1 MSPANDIPATS
12 SFSLDTAARQLIEFA
27 DVHTE
32 WFMSQDGRAPLEVNR
47 SEFDFS
53 AAHGRLI
60 FSCWTQQG
68 SRTWR
73 VSDWIRSDDKLVLH
87 ASRRMGAETT
97 TIELVPR
104 ASAKALITN
113 IAAAR
118 QMRCEQLAELVAE
131 GLGGRVLG
139 VDEDYFVNRG
149 GIEESSAQSESN
161 QLHPEPY
168 SQHPSAKGVDAIDSL
183 NRGEIKQS
191 REQSESNRL
200 HPIAEGLGDR
210 VLGVEANYFVNRG
223 GIEESPVQSESN
235 RLHPEPYPQH
245 PSAKGVEAI
254 DLLNKAEIKRS
265 REQPEASRLHP
276 TPYPQHPSIKIERAT
291 LSPGMRRD
299 QPGRYARIILRL
311 PHERVAVT
319 SIVAQSDPR
328 NVDSLFSSALLW
340 FARLQSSAR
349 RPPINRLLIA
359 VEKNIL
365 EAARQRLVLL
375 RDSLR
380 QSIELLLI
388 DDDWREI
395 ESTPRWERK
404 YLWRKKLPRF
414 PPVIEAVATDRGNQ
428 IVAIAPEA
436 IDVVASRHGQTLRFH
451 GLPFARIR
459 RVMERDYV
467 WFGIEGSPR
476 RALGEYQRPEFAKLL
491 DDLQTYRQ
499 ENCRD
504 RRHWFYRAAGE
515 AWLESILRRDITRLD
530 PGLII
535 APLHAQFRTSPGGP
549 AGPRP
554 VDLLALRHDGR
565 LVVIELK
572 VNEDREH
579 VFQGVDYWRRVEA
592 HRRRGH
598 LSAAKLFGDREI
610 SDESPMVYLCAPTLR
625 FHPSFATLARTIAP
639 DIEIYRFDINEDW
652 RTGVRVVRRERVNS

>member
-1 MSPANDIPATS
+1 MVAWRPMPPANDRKAIPVAS
-12 SFSLDTAARQLIEFA
+12 TAIERQLVEFA
-27 DVHTE
+27 DTHTE
-32 WFMSQDGRAPLEVNR
+32 WFISQDGRVPLEIKR
-47 SEFDFS
+47 GEFDFS
-53 AAHGRLI
+53 VAHGRLI
-60 FSCWTQQG
+60 FSSWTQQG
-68 SRTWR
+68 SRTWHIT
-73 VSDWIRSDDKLVLH
+73 DWSRSDEKLILH
-87 ASRRMGAETT
+87 VSRRMGGEAA

-104 ASAKALITN
+104 ASARAMVAT

-118 QMRCEQLAELVAE
+118 QMRCEQLAEII
-131 GLGGRVLG
+131 R
-139 VDEDYFVNRG
+139 
-149 GIEESSAQSESN
+149 
-161 QLHPEPY
+161 
-168 SQHPSAKGVDAIDSL
+168 K
-183 NRGEIKQS
+183 
-191 REQSESNRL
+191 
-200 HPIAEGLGDR
+200 GLGDR
-210 VLGVEANYFVNRG
+210 VLGVGKDHSISTVE
-223 GIEESPVQSESN
+223 IKSD
-235 RLHPEPYPQH
+235 LHLTPCTQH
-245 PSAKGVEAI
+245 PSVSGVDKE
-254 DLLNKAEIKRS
+254 DSNRTGEIKHDL
-265 REQPEASRLHP
+265 LHP
-276 TPYPQHPSIKIERAT
+276 TPYPLHPSAHPFIKIERAA

-319 SIVAQSDPR
+319 SIVARSDPR

-349 RPPINRLLIA
+349 RPSINRLLIV
-359 VEKNIL
+359 VERSIL
-365 EAARQRLVLL
+365 EAARQRHVLL

-380 QSIELLLI
+380 QRIELLLL
-388 DDDWREI
+388 DDDWHEI
-395 ESTPRWERK
+395 EATPRWERK

-414 PPVIEAVATDRGNQ
+414 PPVIESVATDRGNQ
-428 IVAIAPEA
+428 IVAIAPAA
-436 IDVVASRHGQTLRFH
+436 IDAVASRHGQTLRFH

-467 WFGIEGSPR
+467 WFGIEGSRR
-476 RALGEYQRPEFAKLL
+476 RALGDYQQREFAKLL
-491 DDLQTYRQ
+491 DDLQAYRH

-515 AWLESILRRDITRLD
+515 AWLESILRRDITKLD

-554 VDLLALRHDGR
+554 IDLLALRQDGR

-598 LSAAKLFGDREI
+598 ISAAKLFGTREI
-610 SDESPMVYLCAPTLR
+610 SDESPLVYLVAPTLR

-652 RTGVRVVRRERVNS
+652 RTGVRVVRRERVNGGPL

>member
-12 SFSLDTAARQLIEFA
+12 SFTLNAAAQQLVEFA
-27 DVHTE
+27 DAHAD
-32 WFMSQDGRAPLEVNR
+32 WFISQDGKAPLEVNR

-53 AAHGRLI
+53 VAHGRLI

-73 VSDWIRSDDKLVLH
+73 VGDWIRSDDKLVLH

-97 TIELVPR
+97 TIELVPP
-104 ASAKALITN
+104 ASARALITT

-118 QMRCEQLAELVAE
+118 QVRCEQLAELTAK

-139 VDEDYFVNRG
+139 VDEDYEIKKDVLNSKR
-149 GIEESSAQSESN
+149 AD
-161 QLHPEPY
+161 P
-168 SQHPSAKGVDAIDSL
+168 QHPSAKGVDANFL
-183 NRGEIKQS
+183 NKGGIKKS
-191 REQSESNRL
+191 REQAESNRL
-200 HPIAEGLGDR
+200 QPT
-210 VLGVEANYFVNRG
+210 
-223 GIEESPVQSESN
+223 
-235 RLHPEPYPQH
+235 PYPQH
-245 PSAKGVEAI
+245 PSAKGVEVI
-254 DLLNKAEIKRS
+254 DFLNEGEIKQAES
-265 REQPEASRLHP
+265 NRLHP
-276 TPYPQHPSIKIERAT
+276 SLYTQHPSAKIERAT

-340 FARLQSSAR
+340 FARLQASASR
-349 RPPINRLLIA
+349 TSINRLLIV
-359 VEKNIL
+359 VERNIL
-365 EAARQRLVLL
+365 DAARQRHVLL
-375 RDSLR
+375 GESLHR
-380 QSIELLLI
+380 RIELWLI
-388 DDDWREI
+388 DDDWRAI
-395 ESTPRWERK
+395 ESMPRWERK

-414 PPVIEAVATDRGNQ
+414 PPVIDAVGTDRGNQ
-428 IVAIAPEA
+428 IVVNAPGA

-467 WFGIEGSPR
+467 WFGIEGSRR
-476 RALGEYQRPEFAKLL
+476 RALGDFQRYEFAKLL
-491 DDLQTYRQ
+491 DDLQTYRH
-499 ENCRD
+499 EKCRD

-515 AWLESILRRDITRLD
+515 AWLESILRRDITKLD

-554 VDLLALRHDGR
+554 IDLLALRQDGR

-598 LSAAKLFGDREI
+598 ISSAKLFGDREI
-610 SDESPMVYLCAPTLR
+610 SDESPLVYLCAPTLR

-652 RTGVRVVRRERVNS
+652 RAGVRVVRRERANG